1 MGKKSKKGAKSGTK
15 PRPAAGQ
22 GQRRKNRSESGTYS
36 EDGRSVA
43 SRDDLRSY
51 DSEPASTKPVAP
63 PGDVTVTIMSP
74 VKENK
79 ASNGGQK
86 GNNKEN
92 TGSSSTVPAA
102 PAQAVPVAEAKAA
115 PVSSKAKE
123 LVVEA
128 APVPKK
134 DGVWEGNLR
143 DAVKA
148 DAEGP
153 PVLDVTMDVSME
165 ENGAA
170 TSKEAA
176 PKAAAAVVVQSRG
189 FSLTEPAPEE
199 AKNKANDCA
208 CVIL

>member
-1 MGKKSKKGAKSGTK
+1 
-15 PRPAAGQ
+15 
-22 GQRRKNRSESGTYS
+22 
-36 EDGRSVA
+36 
-43 SRDDLRSY
+43 
-51 DSEPASTKPVAP
+51 
-63 PGDVTVTIMSP
+63 MSP